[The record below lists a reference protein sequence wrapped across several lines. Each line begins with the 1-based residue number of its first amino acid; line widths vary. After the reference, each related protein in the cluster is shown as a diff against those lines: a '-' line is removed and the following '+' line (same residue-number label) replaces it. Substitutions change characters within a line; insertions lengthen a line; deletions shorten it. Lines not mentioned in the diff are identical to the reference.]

1 MTSAERAI
9 LRGLAMKLQPTTQIG
24 KNGIN
29 DNLLKQIDEQLEA
42 HELIKI
48 AVLQNADFTAKSIIG
63 QIADMCKAQP
73 VQAIGGKIT
82 LYRKSKRQ
90 DIDHIL

>member
-1 MTSAERAI
+1 MTSQERAV

-29 DNLLKQIDEQLEA
+29 EALLQQINEQLDA

-48 AVLQNADFTAKSIIG
+48 SVLQNADFGAKDIINDLA
-63 QIADMCKAQP
+63 QKCKAEP
-73 VQAIGGKIT
+73 VQAIGSKIT
-82 LYRKSKRQ
+82 LYKKSSRK
-90 DIDHIL
+90 DFVHLI